1 MSYEPVT
8 YDFEILKKKLLSSPA
23 AVQEYENLE
32 EEFILI
38 RELIHA
44 RKRAHKTQQDVAKTM
59 HTTSSV
65 VSRLESI
72 AGQDRHSPKVETLR
86 RYAKAV
92 GCKLLIKLV
101 PEAQY
106 ERHVA

>member
-1 MSYEPVT
+1 MSYKPVT

-23 AVQEYENLE
+23 AVQEYAALE

-44 RKRAHKTQQDVAKTM
+44 RKLAHKTQQDVAKKM

-72 AGQDRHSPKVETLR
+72 AGQKRHSPKIETLR

-92 GCKLLIKLV
+92 DCKLLIKLV
-101 PEAQY
+101 PEAY
-106 ERHVA
+106 CEHHVA